1 VYFYFPFFL
10 EVRKKRAESV
20 QDRQSSVEGK
30 LKQLKDKFCNH

>member
-30 LKQLKDKFCNH
+30 LKQLKDEFCNH